1 MRSLFN
7 KLVTKVKVDKVLLLL
22 IAFFNYYASVSLVT
36 WTEIEQA
43 EFVILNLISV
53 IIYMIYYILYKYDKE
68 ISDIDDFWLKPM
80 LGYTS
85 ITCKSFLFA
94 VVIRL
99 FGNTNVNSS
108 FIKNFYIVLIGS
120 LEVWAIAA
128 LSGVAI
134 VLIFFIKMILQ
145 KLRHS
150 KVCHFSGNELDQ

>member
-7 KLVTKVKVDKVLLLL
+7 KLGTKVKSDKFLLLL
-22 IAFFNYYASVSLVT
+22 VAFFNYYASVSLVT
-36 WTEIEQA
+36 WTDIEQA

-53 IIYMIYYILYKYDKE
+53 IVYMIYYILYKYDKE
-68 ISDIDDFWLKPM
+68 ISGIDDFWFKPM
-80 LGYTS
+80 LGYAS
-85 ITCKSFLFA
+85 LTCKSFLFA

-120 LEVWAIAA
+120 AEVCAITVAT
-128 LSGVAI
+128 GVAI
-134 VLIFFIKMILQ
+134 VIIFLIKTILQ

-150 KVCHFSGNELDQ
+150 KVCHFSGNEHDQ

>member
-7 KLVTKVKVDKVLLLL
+7 KLGTKVKFDKFLLLL

-80 LGYTS
+80 LGYAS